1 MDNNW
6 RNKQTF
12 INQDIVQTTNRNGGE
27 SHSGT
32 RILRHNN
39 PLIII
44 PFFTGTREEELVDKM
59 LANYNPDLI
68 VKLFKSQ
75 ITKEVLEEILNGKGN
90 IQQIVS
96 G

>member
-1 MDNNW
+1 MNLANCQIGIYANIGASKVVEIQ
-6 RNKQTF
+6 RLGR
-12 INQDIVQTTNRNGGE
+12 V
-27 SHSGT
+27 
-32 RILRHNN
+32 LRHNN

-68 VKLFKSQ
+68 IKLFKSQ

-96 G
+96 GQG